1 MTGYCTLDADLNQ
14 CQYYDADNQTCE
26 GGPEECGFCR
36 KPDIVKT
43 AEKPRAEKW
52 FEKYLK

>member
-1 MTGYCTLDADLNQ
+1 MTGYCTLDADLNL